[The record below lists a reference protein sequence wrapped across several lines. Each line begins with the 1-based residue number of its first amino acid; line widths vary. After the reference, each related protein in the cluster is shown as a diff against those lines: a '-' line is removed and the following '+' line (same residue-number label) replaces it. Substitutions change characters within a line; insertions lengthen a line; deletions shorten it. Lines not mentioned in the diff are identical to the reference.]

1 MITHGRNS
9 GLPANLPSVTGL
21 SQRDHMPATALP
33 RNRVPFAGATPVLA
47 YQGAYYATE
56 SAGSELRL
64 PVPLMRVPALLT
76 EEGGGPGE

>member
-1 MITHGRNS
+1 MITHGRKS
-9 GLPANLPSVTGL
+9 GLPANFQSVTCL

-33 RNRVPFAGATPVLA
+33 HAQEHCDGATPVLA
-47 YQGAYYATE
+47 YQGAHYATE

-64 PVPLMRVPALLT
+64 PVPRMRVPALPT